1 MSPFRLL
8 SLSSA
13 LLLLLLG
20 TGCPPAAYGGLDSN
34 RDGELAADDLDPGAA
49 AAYFDLGAD
58 GNGVEASTGDDDAA
72 DDDDGG
78 GDDTGTALELS
89 EILLYPA
96 YTEGDWYFQGVLA
109 GENTNYNLSIRF
121 ENEEPLAVGSG
132 DVVGG
137 SFNAE
142 DNSIYAYGGNEPGG
156 RMAITDITDELASG
170 GLTSATRFEVIEGD
184 MGSGRFVV
192 IEGFAFNGVE
202 ISEPPPS
209 R

>member
-8 SLSSA
+8 SLSFS

-34 RDGELAADDLDPGAA
+34 RDGDLAADDLDPGAA

-58 GNGVEASTGDDDAA
+58 GNGVEDSSGDDD

-78 GDDTGTALELS
+78 GDDTGTALEIS
-89 EILLYPA
+89 DILLFPA
-96 YTEGDWYFQGVLA
+96 YAEGDWYFQGVLA
-109 GENTNYNLSIRF
+109 GETTNYNLSIRF
-121 ENEEPLAVGSG
+121 ENEDPLAVGSG
-132 DVVGG
+132 TVVGG
-137 SFNAE
+137 SFSAE
-142 DNSIYAYGGNEPGG
+142 DNSIYAYGNNDPGG

-170 GLTSATRFEVIEGD
+170 GLTSETRFEVIEGD
-184 MGSGRFVV
+184 MPAGRFVV

>member
-1 MSPFRLL
+1 MSPGRLL
-8 SLSSA
+8 SLFSS
-13 LLLLLLG
+13 LFLLLLG
-20 TGCPPAAYGGLDSN
+20 TGCPPAGYGGLDSN

-58 GNGVEASTGDDDAA
+58 GNGVEDSTGDDD

-78 GDDTGTALELS
+78 DTGTALEIS
-89 EILLYPA
+89 EIRLWPA
-96 YTEGDWYFQGVLA
+96 YTEGDWYFEGVLA

-121 ENEEPLAVGSG
+121 ENELPLAVGSG
-132 DVVGG
+132 TVVGG
-137 SFNAE
+137 SFIAE
-142 DNSIYAYGGNEPGG
+142 DESIYAYGGNDPGG
-156 RMAITDITDELASG
+156 RMAITDFTDELASG

-184 MGSGRFVV
+184 MGSDRFVV